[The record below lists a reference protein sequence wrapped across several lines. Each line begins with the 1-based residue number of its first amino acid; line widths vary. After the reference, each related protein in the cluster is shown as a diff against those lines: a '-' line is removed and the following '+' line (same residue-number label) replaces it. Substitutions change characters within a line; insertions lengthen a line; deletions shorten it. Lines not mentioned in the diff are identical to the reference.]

1 MKKIFLTITLAC
13 VLSGTAIAGEMPTV
27 EPAPSQSSTMAGEM
41 PGVDSAAPAPSSG
54 TQSSVV
60 VTVLL
65 TIISI
70 VAR

>member
-1 MKKIFLTITLAC
+1 MKRLLLALTLAC
-13 VLSGTAIAGEMPTV
+13 VLSGTALAGEMPTV
-27 EPAPSQSSTMAGEM
+27 EPAP
-41 PGVDSAAPAPSSG
+41 AAPTSSG

-70 VAR
+70 VG